1 MPGLLGGLAGLVRLD
16 VLCNQLLALLLLLGQ
31 LGLEL
36 ILLSVALLL
45 HGDLALLALLLARR
59 RLLLGLLADA
69 ILLSLV
75 RGALGD
81 AFFLDLFGLGLG
93 SLTHLLSLL
102 LGSNLLRLAG
112 RRRLVF
118 ICLNAL
124 DRLARL
130 L

>member
-45 HGDLALLALLLARR
+45 HGDLALLARL